1 VTLRRAVLAS
11 VLALVVHAGGASGS
25 ATRPHVA
32 PAAAEDI
39 RLLVRELEA
48 LHPNPY
54 HTVPR
59 ADFQRTVD
67 NLIARLP
74 QLDEDQVLVELMRLL
89 VLGDRDG
96 HSGVYPGDH
105 GRVLQR
111 YPLRLYYFADGLYVV
126 RALGVPG
133 AVGLKLVA
141 IGGVP
146 LADVESKV
154 RPLVPADNDWSRR
167 ALTPGYLVTAEVLH
181 GLRVIPGTG
190 PITFTLESRTGERRD
205 VTLRTVT
212 TQQYDKAL
220 GEFWKPPVRPGMPPK
235 RLPASLRYA
244 DQVRYITTINR
255 GRAVYF
261 AYNQTIQPTYEL
273 TQRLKKLMRDRRVKR
288 LIVDVR
294 RNGGGN
300 NRTYGPL
307 MEFLQSASVNRRGKL
322 VVLIGR
328 LTFSAAQNFINA
340 LERTTNVIFVGEP
353 SGGSPNHYSDGD
365 PIELPTLR
373 LRPRT
378 STGYIQDSRPDD
390 PRVAIEPH
398 VRVDVTSADFMA
410 RRDRVL
416 RTAVHLRG

>member
-1 VTLRRAVLAS
+1 VTLRRALLAS
-11 VLALVVHAGGASGS
+11 VLALVVLAGGASGAS
-25 ATRPHVA
+25 ARPHVA
-32 PAAAEDI
+32 PQAAEDI

-54 HTVPR
+54 HTVAR
-59 ADFQRTVD
+59 ADFQRSVD
-67 NLIARLP
+67 DLITRLP

-89 VLGDRDG
+89 MLGDRDG
-96 HSGVYPGDH
+96 HTGMAPGGH
-105 GRVLQR
+105 GRVLHR

-133 AVGLKLVA
+133 AVGSKLVA

-146 LADVESKV
+146 LAEVEAKV
-154 RPLVPADNDWSRR
+154 RPLVAGDNDSSRR
-167 ALTPGYLVTAEVLH
+167 AVKPGFLVTAEVLH
-181 GLRVIPGTG
+181 GLRIIPSTG
-190 PITFTLESRTGERRD
+190 PATFTLESRTGVRRD

-212 TQQYDKAL
+212 TQRYDTVL

-235 RLPASLRYA
+235 RLPASLRFA

-273 TQRLKKLMRDRRVKR
+273 AQRLKKLMRDRRVKR
-288 LIVDVR
+288 LIIDVR

-300 NRTYGPL
+300 NTTYRDL
-307 MEFLQSASVNRRGKL
+307 MAFLQSPSVNRRGRL

-328 LTFSAAQNFINA
+328 LTFSAAQNFINE
-340 LERTTNVIFVGEP
+340 LERTTSVIFVGEP
-353 SGGSPNHYSDGD
+353 SGGSPNHFSDGD

-373 LRPRT
+373 LT
-378 STGYIQDSRPDD
+378 AHASTGYIQDSRPDD
-390 PRVAIEPH
+390 ARVAIEPH
-398 VRVDVTSADFMA
+398 VRVDVTSADFMV

-416 RTAVHLRG
+416 RTAVHFRG

>member
-1 VTLRRAVLAS
+1 MTLRRAFLAS
-11 VLALVVHAGGASGS
+11 VLALVALAGAASG
-25 ATRPHVA
+25 APFRAQVA
-32 PAAAEDI
+32 PEAAEDL

-54 HTVPR
+54 HTVSR
-59 ADFQRTVD
+59 ANFRRAVD
-67 NLIARLP
+67 DLIARLP
-74 QLDEDQVLVELMRLL
+74 QLDENQVLVELMRLL

-96 HSGVYPGDH
+96 HSGVGPGGH
-105 GRVLQR
+105 GRVLHR
-111 YPLRLYYFADGLYVV
+111 YPLRLYYFADGLHVV
-126 RALGVPG
+126 RARGVPG
-133 AVGLKLVA
+133 AVGSKLIA

-146 LADVESKV
+146 LAEVEAKV
-154 RPLVPADNDWSRR
+154 RPLVSGDNDWSRR
-167 ALTPGYLVTAEVLH
+167 AVMPGVLVTAEVLH
-181 GLRVIPGTG
+181 GLRIIQSTG
-190 PITFTLESRTGERRD
+190 PATFTLESRTGQRRD
-205 VTLRTVT
+205 VTLRTMRT
-212 TQQYDKAL
+212 ERYDSIL
-220 GEFWKPPVRPGMPPK
+220 GQFWQPPVRPGLPPK
-235 RLPASLRYA
+235 RLQASLRYA
-244 DQVRYITTINR
+244 DHARYITTIDR

-261 AYNQTIQPTYEL
+261 AYNQTIQHTYEL
-273 TQRLKKLMRDRRVKR
+273 TERLKKLLRNRKVKR

-300 NRTYGPL
+300 NTSYRDL
-307 MEFLQSASVNRRGKL
+307 MAFLQSPTVNRPGKL

-328 LTFSAAQNFINA
+328 LTFSAAQNFINE
-340 LERTTNVIFVGEP
+340 LERTTNVAFVGEP

-398 VRVDVTSADFMA
+398 VRVDTTSADFMA

-416 RTAVHLRG
+416 RAAVQLRR

>member
-1 VTLRRAVLAS
+1 VTLRRALLAS
-11 VLALVVHAGGASGS
+11 VLALVVLAEGASGTL
-25 ATRPHVA
+25 ARPHVA
-32 PAAAEDI
+32 PEAAEDI

-54 HTVPR
+54 HTVSR
-59 ADFQRTVD
+59 ADFQRSVD
-67 NLIARLP
+67 DLIARLP
-74 QLDEDQVLVELMRLL
+74 SLDEDQVLVELMRLL

-105 GRVLQR
+105 GRVLHR
-111 YPLRLYYFADGLYVV
+111 YPLRLYYFADGLHVV
-126 RALGVPG
+126 RALGDPG
-133 AVGLKLVA
+133 VVGSKLVA

-146 LADVESKV
+146 LADVEAKV
-154 RPLVPADNDWSRR
+154 RPLVPGDNDWSRR
-167 ALTPGYLVTAEVLH
+167 GLTPGYLVTAEVLH
-181 GLRVIPGTG
+181 GLRIIPSTG
-190 PITFTLESRTGERRD
+190 PATFTLESRTGVRRD

-212 TQQYDKAL
+212 TQRYDSVL
-220 GEFWKPPVRPGMPPK
+220 GEFWKPPVRPGMSPK

-244 DQVRYITTINR
+244 DQVRYITTISR

-273 TQRLKKLMRDRRVKR
+273 TERLKKLMRDRRVKR

-300 NRTYGPL
+300 NTTYRTL
-307 MEFLQSASVNRRGKL
+307 IEFLRSPSVNRRGRL

-328 LTFSAAQNFINA
+328 LTFSAAQNFINE
-340 LERTTNVIFVGEP
+340 LERTTSVIFVGEP
-353 SGGSPNHYSDGD
+353 SGGSPNHFSDGD
-365 PIELPTLR
+365 PSELPTLR

-390 PRVAIEPH
+390 TRVAIEPH

-416 RTAVHLRG
+416 RTAVHVRG

>member
-1 VTLRRAVLAS
+1 VTLRRALLVP
-11 VLALVVHAGGASGS
+11 VLALVVLAGGASGAS
-25 ATRPHVA
+25 VQPHVR
-32 PAAAEDI
+32 PEAAEDI

-54 HTVPR
+54 HTVSPPR
-59 ADFQRTVD
+59 FQRAVD
-67 NLIARLP
+67 DLIARLP

-96 HSGVYPGDH
+96 HSGVGPGGH
-105 GRVLQR
+105 GRVLHR
-111 YPLRLYYFADGLYVV
+111 YPLRLYYFADGLHVV
-126 RALGVPG
+126 RARGVEG
-133 AVGLKLVA
+133 AVGSKLIA

-146 LADVESKV
+146 LAEVEAKE
-154 RPLVPADNDWSRR
+154 RPLVSGDNDWSRR
-167 ALTPGYLVTAEVLH
+167 AVTPGFLVTAEVLH
-181 GLRVIPGTG
+181 GLRIIQSTG
-190 PITFTLESRTGERRD
+190 PTTFTLESRTGERRD
-205 VTLRTVT
+205 VTLGTMTIERYDRT
-212 TQQYDKAL
+212 L
-220 GEFWKPPVRPGMPPK
+220 GEFWRPPIRPGMPPK
-235 RLPASLRYA
+235 RLQASLRYA
-244 DQVRYITTINR
+244 DHARYITTIDR

-261 AYNQTIQPTYEL
+261 AYNQTIQHTYEL
-273 TQRLKKLMRDRRVKR
+273 TERLKKLLRNRKVKR
-288 LIVDVR
+288 LIIDVR

-300 NRTYGPL
+300 NTSYRDL
-307 MEFLQSASVNRRGKL
+307 MAFLQSPTVNQRGKL

-328 LTFSAAQNFINA
+328 LTFSAAQNFINE

-373 LRPRT
+373 LSPRT

-390 PRVAIEPH
+390 ARVAIEPH

-416 RTAVHLRG
+416 RTAIHLRW